1 MNGSKVP
8 RGINLKITAQRNQ
21 VYLHFLVVR
30 HNILQH
36 CELVVH
42 AFFDARQ
49 ATGFL
54 VVGLL
59 VTGFLVVGVLV
70 TGFLVVGLLVTGFL
84 VVGFAVTGFLVTG
97 FAVGF
102 EETGMMGCAVP
113 ATVTTNVID
122 AEEAPIWL
130 IEMPVSRM
138 IPPL

>member
-30 HNILQH
+30 HNLLQH

-59 VTGFLVVGVLV
+59 VTGFLVL
-70 TGFLVVGLLVTGFL
+70 
-84 VVGFAVTGFLVTG
+84 GFAVTGFLVTG

-122 AEEAPIWL
+122 AEEAPIWV
-130 IEMPVSRM
+130 IPMPVSRT